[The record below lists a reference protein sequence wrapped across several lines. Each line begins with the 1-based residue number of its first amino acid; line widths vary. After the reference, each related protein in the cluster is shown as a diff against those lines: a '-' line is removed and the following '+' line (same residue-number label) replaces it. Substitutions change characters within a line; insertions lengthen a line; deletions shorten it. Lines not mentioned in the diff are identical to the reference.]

1 MSSYEIPLFPEQAS
15 TVAAEVDA
23 LYLFTVGLSLF
34 FSVLIFGLVIYL
46 GYRFRRK
53 SPNERGTY
61 TKSVALEVV
70 WTVIPLCI
78 LMFLFF
84 WGTKVFYTLSRP
96 PADAAEF
103 YVVGKQWMW
112 KVQHPEGNREINDLH
127 VPLGRPIKLT
137 MTSEDVIHSY
147 FIPAFRVKADVLPG
161 RYTTVWFEAT
171 KPGVYHIFCAEYC
184 GVEHSQMIGKV
195 YVMEPAEYEAW
206 LDGRQLGR
214 PMTASGEE
222 LFTNLACITCHRGD
236 DTARGPVL
244 AGLDGGEVLLR
255 GGRTVTRDDNYL
267 RQAILNPEA
276 HLVDGYD
283 PLMPSYQ
290 GQITE
295 EQLMQLI
302 RYLKEIDQTGGADA
316 QSQADAVDQG
326 VAPQSEAA
334 ESTTSG
340 AGAAH

>member
-1 MSSYEIPLFPEQAS
+1 MSSYETPLFPEQAS
-15 TVAAEVDA
+15 TIAGEVDA

-34 FSVLIFGLVIYL
+34 FTVLIFALVIYL
-46 GYRFRRK
+46 GLRFRRK
-53 SPNERGTY
+53 SEDERGTY
-61 TKSVALEVV
+61 TKSLALELS
-70 WTVIPLCI
+70 WTIIPLGI
-78 LMFLFF
+78 LLFIFF

-96 PADAAEF
+96 PADAAEY

-112 KVQHPEGNREINDLH
+112 KIQHPEGNREINDLH
-127 VPLGRPIKLT
+127 VPVGRPVKLT
-137 MTSEDVIHSY
+137 MTSEDVIHS
-147 FIPAFRVKADVLPG
+147 FFLPAFRVKADVLPG

-206 LDGRQLGR
+206 LGGRQLGR

-236 DTARGPVL
+236 DTARGPIL

-255 GGRTVTRDDNYL
+255 GGRTLTRDDNYL
-267 RQAILNPEA
+267 RESILNPEA
-276 HLVDGYD
+276 KLVDGFD

-302 RYLKEIDQTGGADA
+302 RYLKEIDQTGGA
-316 QSQADAVDQG
+316 G
-326 VAPQSEAA
+326 GAA
-334 ESTTSG
+334 EATSQEVAAQPDPENRTASTA
-340 AGAAH
+340 AGAR